1 MKGILKMTE
10 TNVKIH
16 STHGLEEFILLKCPY
31 YPKQYTDTIGIFNET
46 RTTLFIEET
55 LLSS

>member
-1 MKGILKMTE
+1 MTE